1 MEDYTMFK
9 QALRGFDKDEVLA
22 YIRNQE
28 VASSKRIAALEKDVR
43 KRDRIISELKN
54 RIVMKDEQVDRLEQ
68 DIRDKYQRY
77 IDNYRQIGDL
87 VYEARV
93 KGEKIVSDAQ
103 AEADRILTEAE
114 TEAKR
119 RVDSVQGEIDA
130 KLVDG
135 KQKYL
140 AVQDE
145 MNEIVDLFNQM
156 QRKFMVS
163 YKEVHEIIQS
173 MPASLDEIDLEGD
186 VLGDDLMEDD
196 IALSSFGLDLD
207 DEDFED
213 SNEEELSVD
222 SEEGGFEDDAMRE
235 LKETFAEAASE
246 AGATDELPGAEALA
260 KAGED
265 DSFFEEEADEDDFDP
280 EALDAELE
288 AAKKRRE
295 SSVPAGDEAELRG
308 AIDAAAV
315 VAALAEKAFSD
326 QS

>member
-28 VASSKRIAALEKDVR
+28 VASSKRIAALEKDIR

-93 KGEKIVSDAQ
+93 KGEKIVTDAQ
-103 AEADRILTEAE
+103 TEADRILEEAE
-114 TEAKR
+114 AEAKR

-173 MPASLDEIDLEGD
+173 MPASLDDIDLEGD
-186 VLGDDLMEDD
+186 VLGEELEEDE

-207 DEDFED
+207 DEDEDDFEMEDESETDEDGSFESD
-213 SNEEELSVD
+213 SMEELK
-222 SEEGGFEDDAMRE
+222 AA
-235 LKETFAEAASE
+235 FAEAATRE
-246 AGATDELPGAEALA
+246 GQTDELPDPEELG

-265 DSFFEEEADEDDFDP
+265 SFFEDEEEEEFDP
-280 EALDAELE
+280 EKLDEEIRSYSEELRPASE
-288 AAKKRRE
+288 
-295 SSVPAGDEAELRG
+295 PAGEEPDLEG

-326 QS
+326 QA